1 MSVAVI
7 TAATKRFSYAL
18 YGSIMSVKRA
28 MAGVPYTH
36 ILATDKSGVAEKII
50 KSTGVNAITLELDVD
65 DESLKYKEE
74 SQIVIAR
81 LQQACLD
88 QAVALDADLCWSVES
103 DMLVH
108 PDSFR
113 GLRWTLDCPTPT
125 YDIAVSTY
133 WNGSFL
139 CGRGTEKKQICE
151 DYTEEER
158 ELPEELKKQLEE
170 KRASWTACV
179 EKKEKPSEELLKELR
194 ELDEKVKQCPPKG
207 NVFSLNAVKWR
218 KRGWLDQAYPGAAVH
233 GAVLPTDWC
242 GMGCT
247 LLSKKALA
255 VSNFDGY
262 DGKGTQD
269 LYLVWNRWSPAGL
282 KIACNISVPAS
293 HVKKGEDGYVVHQ
306 PYFSPQD
313 EETSGHIRV
322 YPRKY
327 CELTTYSS
335 SQLAP

>member
-1 MSVAVI
+1 MNVVVI
-7 TAATKRFSYAL
+7 TAATKLFSYAL

-28 MAGVPYTH
+28 MAGTPYTH

-50 KSTGVNAITLELDVD
+50 KSTGVNSDILELDVD
-65 DESLKYKEE
+65 DEVLKYKEA

-88 QAVALDADLCWSVES
+88 RAVVMGADVCWSVES
-103 DMLVH
+103 DILVH

-113 GLRWTLDCPTPT
+113 GLRWVLDCPNPA

-139 CGRGTEKKQICE
+139 CGRGTEKRQICE
-151 DYTEEER
+151 DYTEDER
-158 ELPEELKKQLEE
+158 EIPEDLKKRIEE
-170 KRASWTACV
+170 KRKEIASIN
-179 EKKEKPSEELLKELR
+179 EKREKPSEDLIKELQ
-194 ELDEKVKQCPPKG
+194 ELDGKIRECPPKG
-207 NVFSLNAVKWR
+207 NVFALNAIKWR
-218 KRGWLDQAYPGAAVH
+218 RRGWLDQAYPGAAVY
-233 GAVLPTDWC
+233 GSVLPTDWC

-247 LLSKKALA
+247 LLSQRALSL
-255 VSNFDGY
+255 SNFDGY

-269 LYLVWNRWSPAGL
+269 LYLVWNRWQPAGL
-282 KIACNISVPAS
+282 KIACNVSVPAS
-293 HVKKGEDGYVVHQ
+293 HVKRGPDGHVLHQ
-306 PYFSPQD
+306 PFFSPHD

-327 CELTTYSS
+327 CEIVT
-335 SQLAP
+335 QPAQ